1 MDKYIDYKKFSE
13 IGTTIEPVINDY
25 VAKNLNGKILK
36 DMSKFKKIAY
46 SKITMI
52 ILGVLGIILI
62 AAGAYVVS
70 SETDSISTLGVVLA
84 IIGLI
89 LIGLDF
95 IFYFKG
101 ARYAASM
108 TKQIQTTEAISAI
121 FNSLESLNWISI
133 NDKEIEHSVEEQNA
147 IKWVHTTG
155 WFQGW
160 SYDRTNEFAKTYS
173 GEIDSNPFTITSLK
187 LRLYTLEHDKDGY
200 RKKYKNE
207 QFIFLEVNTDVIN
220 ESEINITHNAH
231 PIKGN
236 LKKVKLE
243 SQEFDHNFKLLAN
256 DEVKV
261 RMFLTPL
268 AQENLVKLVGENAL
282 KHLFL
287 YKCNGRIM
295 IIVKCKYG
303 SFGSLNKFKFID
315 KIQSNVVQSLMIQTE
330 TVYLLSHLLLS
341 FPMIQQEK
349 YKQKN
354 ESAGKGFSDAIAL
367 TKIPR

>member
-1 MDKYIDYKKFSE
+1 MDKYIDYKKFSD
-13 IGTTIEPVINDY
+13 IEATVKPIINDY
-25 VAKNLNGKILK
+25 VAKNLNTTILK
-36 DMSKFKKIAY
+36 DLSKFKKIAY

-62 AAGAYVVS
+62 AVGAFIVTS
-70 SETDSISTLGVVLA
+70 DSLIPGAIVA

-95 IFYFKG
+95 MFYLNG
-101 ARYAASM
+101 ARYAASI
-108 TKQIQTTEAISAI
+108 TKRIQTKEAISTI
-121 FNSLESLNWISI
+121 FNSLESLNWITV
-133 NDKEIEHSVEEQNA
+133 NDKAIEHNIEEQNA

-160 SYDRTNEFAKTYS
+160 SYDRTIEFTKSYS

-187 LRLYTLEHDKDGY
+187 LRLYTLEREKDGY

-207 QFIFLEVNTDVIN
+207 QFVFFEVNTDVIN

-231 PIKGN
+231 PIKNN
-236 LKKVKLE
+236 LKKIELE
-243 SQEFDHNFKLLAN
+243 SEEFNHNFKLLAN

-268 AQENLVKLVGENAL
+268 AQESLVKLVGENAL
-282 KHLFL
+282 KHVFL
-287 YKCNGRIM
+287 YKCNGRLM

-315 KIQSNVVQSLMIQTE
+315 KIQSNVVEALMIQTE

-349 YKQKN
+349 YKSKN
-354 ESAGKGFSDAIAL
+354 AAAGERFSDAVAQ
-367 TKIPR
+367 TRIPR